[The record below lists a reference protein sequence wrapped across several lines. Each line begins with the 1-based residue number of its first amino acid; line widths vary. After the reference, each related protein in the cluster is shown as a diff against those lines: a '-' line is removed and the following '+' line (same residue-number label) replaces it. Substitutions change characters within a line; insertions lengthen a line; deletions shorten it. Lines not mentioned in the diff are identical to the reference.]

1 MKKISL
7 ILDEK
12 WFEFI
17 QKVGKDVY
25 EGEVFQ
31 WLSVEDVT
39 K

>member
-1 MKKISL
+1 MKKVSL

-17 QKVGKDVY
+17 QKVGEDVY

-31 WLSVEDVT
+31 WLAVEDVT